1 MYIGINNPGI
11 NNRRMST
18 RSRSGFLA
26 PSMLRRI
33 TNKRSPNGDD
43 PYEMYSTD
51 ARFQL
56 AKQFLFVN
64 YGFRLDTVD
73 AVDAVASIIDSLAA
87 DAKRSI
93 LHHMDTAPNPP
104 QPVINNVPFGFL
116 GM

>member
-1 MYIGINNPGI
+1 MYNGINNPGI
-11 NNRRMST
+11 NNRRIPT
-18 RSRSGFLA
+18 RSRSGSLA
-26 PSMLRRI
+26 PRLLRRQTNLPCI
-33 TNKRSPNGDD
+33 TGRD
-43 PYEMYSTD
+43 PYEMNSTD

-64 YGFRLDTVD
+64 YGLRLDTVD
-73 AVDAVASIIDSLAA
+73 SVASIIDSLAA
-87 DAKRSI
+87 DSKRSI